1 MNNTQALLVL
11 ITLSLVTILLR
22 ELPYMLFKGD
32 RPIPKWL
39 EYLGKV
45 LPFACM
51 GMLLV
56 YCLKDLSF
64 TAVSGFVPELLACG
78 VILLLYIW
86 KKNALLCII
95 GGTVFYVVLV
105 NAVNWR

>member
-1 MNNTQALLVL
+1 MNNMHTFLILAVL
-11 ITLSLVTILLR
+11 SIITIFLR
-22 ELPYMLFKGD
+22 ELPYLVFGRGKT
-32 RPIPKWL
+32 IPKWL

-64 TAVSGFVPELLACG
+64 ASVSGFVPEALACG
-78 VILLLYIW
+78 VILLLYLW
-86 KKNALLCII
+86 KKNSLLCII
-95 GGTVFYVVLV
+95 GGTVFYVALV
-105 NAVNWR
+105 NLVKW